1 MPRDAWGAE
10 WGRHRRHKAAVMRRA
25 REKRRAQ
32 RVNVVYLLR
41 RVDRRLAWFGEPQLV
56 AKVGRSSRSAY
67 QRMVDLRSRCYE
79 LIACWTVAREDLP
92 RAELIALHA
101 MKSVFGAPCDGKEAF
116 YVDTVEH
123 AHAVVATSLASYLP
137 PETSGERHA
146 QLVQISAAFRASKR
160 DEMRAFNTSDRSPA
174 AWLPRRTGNAG
185 PSGTARVRG
194 AADETRL
201 AKKVRGRCP
210 CEECRKA
217 DVQKS
222 LF

>member
-10 WGRHRRHKAAVMRRA
+10 WGRYRRHKATMRRT

-67 QRMVDLRSRCYE
+67 QRVVDLRSRCYE
-79 LIACWTVAREDLP
+79 LVAYWTVAGEDLP
-92 RAELIALHA
+92 RAELTALHA

-123 AHAVVATSLASYLP
+123 AHAVVAASLTSYLP
-137 PETSGERHA
+137 PETRGGHHD
-146 QLVQISAAFRASKR
+146 QLVQVSAALRASEQ

-174 AWLPRRTGNAG
+174 AWLPRRTGNVG
-185 PSGTARVRG
+185 PSGTARVRS
-194 AADETRL
+194 AADEIRV